1 MSKEIEGRVT
11 KKLSQEFSRTK
22 SRILGALSKLDEFL
36 LNPQVRIC
44 SVTVLGTSRNSDSE
58 NRKTIGDRSLN
69 NPYPRGEFSVRQAS
83 TSADSDGEETYQG
96 IFVVMIEDRIRNAIL
111 PAIDNIVTPRI
122 ELAVR
127 SLNASSVRDATST
140 AANSERGELIGIT
153 ASFENV
159 SGKNNTFPALSVN
172 DKTRGNIPGEV
183 SVLWVPKTHFDRQSY
198 THHKISPIQ
207 SMEHVLLFFSMLTLT
222 CLPPELQIP

>member
-1 MSKEIEGRVT
+1 M
-11 KKLSQEFSRTK
+11 
-22 SRILGALSKLDEFL
+22 SKLDEFL

-58 NRKTIGDRSLN
+58 NQKTIGDRSLN
-69 NPYPRGEFSVRQAS
+69 DPYPKGEFSVRQAS
-83 TSADSDGEETYQG
+83 TSAESDGEETYQG
-96 IFVVMIEDRIRNAIL
+96 IFVVTIEDRIRNAIS

-140 AANSERGELIGIT
+140 TANSERGELIGIT

-159 SGKNNTFPALSVN
+159 SGKNNTLTALSVN
-172 DKTRGNIPGEV
+172 DKTTRGNIPGEV
-183 SVLWVPKTHFDRQSY
+183 SVLWVPKTHFERQSY
-198 THHKISPIQ
+198 THQKASPIQ
-207 SMEHVLLFFSMLTLT
+207 SMEHVVLFIFDDNAVLFAA
-222 CLPPELQIP
+222 